1 MMLVN
6 ISSRIIAMLLALL
19 ALCWCPVVVAGPVSV
34 ESLSA
39 NPLGQYASYF
49 KETNSK
55 LEANEARAAYRE
67 GRFLPGDSPVLNFGI
82 GSQPVWIRFEV
93 DNQTGM
99 PQIRRLS
106 IEPSWLDKVDVYFQT
121 GNEMVAS
128 YNLGDRQVFSSRPIP
143 NRFFAIDHAFEA
155 GTSEVFLRV
164 ETNDP
169 MVVAIFV
176 RTLGDAVS
184 YDGWQNYSYGIVY
197 GFLLALIAYNSML
210 YIGLRSRRY
219 ILYSFYLATF
229 LLLNVAYTGHGFA
242 WLWPGQVSLQLWI
255 IPFLMG
261 LCGIAGLSFAASF
274 LDMRTNFPRTHRT
287 SIWICAVS
295 GFLLLALFMLGLNA
309 WHMAVAFVFVSVFS
323 CLMILLGVLAV
334 RSGYKPARYFLL
346 GAIAAMSGVILTD
359 LSVAGFIPYNA
370 LTYRAAEIGMMIDA
384 TLLALA
390 LAYQFR
396 VGQKEKFQ
404 AELMARA
411 DPLTGL
417 NNRRAFYEI
426 TKPIWSTALRNQ
438 RDVSVILL
446 DIDQFKQ
453 INDSYGHAHGDE
465 VLIAVASILTRSA
478 REGDVLVRWGGEEF
492 ILFLPETN
500 LESAI
505 ALAER
510 LRIAISDMR
519 VTHPNGK
526 ISFTASF
533 GVAQRMAQTASLE
546 ELTSIADRWL
556 YQSKHEG
563 RNRVSYAP
571 IA

>member
-1 MMLVN
+1 MFACTGNYM
-6 ISSRIIAMLLALL
+6 IAMLVAIL
-19 ALCWCPVVVAGPVSV
+19 ALCCCPVVVAETVLV
-34 ESLSA
+34 EYAPA
-39 NPLGQYASYF
+39 NPLGLHASYF

-55 LEANEARAAYRE
+55 LEANEASAVYRD

-82 GSQPVWIRFEV
+82 GSRPVWIRFEV
-93 DNQTGM
+93 DNHTGIR
-99 PQIRRLS
+99 QIRRLS
-106 IEPSWLDKVDVYFQT
+106 IEPSWLDKVDVYFRS

-128 YNLGDRQVFSSRPIP
+128 YNLGDGQVFSHRPIK
-143 NRFFAIDHAFEA
+143 NRFFTIDHAFEA
-155 GTSEVFLRV
+155 GVSEVFLRV
-164 ETNDP
+164 DTSDP
-169 MVVAIFV
+169 MVVAIFL
-176 RTLGDAVS
+176 RTLDQAVS
-184 YDGWQNYSYGIVY
+184 YDGWESYSYGLVY
-197 GFLLALIAYNSML
+197 GFLLALIAYNTML
-210 YIGLRSRRY
+210 FIGLRSRRY
-219 ILYSFYLATF
+219 ILYSLYLAAF

-242 WLWPGQVSLQLWI
+242 WLWPAQVNLQLWI

-261 LCGIAGLSFAASF
+261 LYGITGLLFAASF
-274 LDMRTNFPRTHRT
+274 LDTRSNFPRMHRT
-287 SIWICAVS
+287 VIWFCALF
-295 GFLLLALFMLGLNA
+295 GLLLLALFMLGSNA

-323 CLMILLGVLAV
+323 GLMILLGVLAV
-334 RSGYKPARYFLL
+334 RTGYKPARYFLF
-346 GAIAAMSGVILTD
+346 GAIAAMTGALLTD
-359 LSVAGFIPYNA
+359 LSVAGLIPYNA
-370 LTYRAAEIGMMIDA
+370 FSYRAVEIGMMIDA

-426 TKPIWSTALRNQ
+426 TKPIWSTALRND
-438 RDVSVILL
+438 RAVSVILL
-446 DIDQFKQ
+446 DIDQFKL
-453 INDSYGHAHGDE
+453 INDSYGHAYGDE

-478 REGDVLVRWGGEEF
+478 REGDVLARWGGEEF

-500 LESAI
+500 LEKAI

-510 LRIAISDMR
+510 LRMAISEMR
-519 VTHPNGK
+519 VAHPNGE

-533 GVAQRMAQTASLE
+533 GVAQRLAQTTSLE
-546 ELTSIADRWL
+546 ELTSVADHRL

-563 RNRVSYAP
+563 RNRVSSAT